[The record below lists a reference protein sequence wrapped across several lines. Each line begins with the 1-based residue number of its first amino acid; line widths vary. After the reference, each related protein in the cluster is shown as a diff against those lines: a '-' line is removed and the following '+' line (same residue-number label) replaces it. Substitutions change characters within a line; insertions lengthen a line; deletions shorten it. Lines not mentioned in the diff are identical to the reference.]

1 MKASKRISL
10 WRKII
15 SIFVVTSTI
24 PIILLCLFMLYNT
37 SEVLQKNTETLTQ
50 NSLKQ
55 LNDNLEIQLE
65 AYEDMLY
72 QIYTGDEVVEWVD
85 KLNAGEDVPVTVNQL
100 RRYLRGILNAKDYI
114 RSITLITE
122 SGMEVT
128 CDCITAKT
136 YANSWIENF
145 SLSKEELYKEIS
157 ADNRVHIYPTEYG
170 TTFASEDYYLF
181 HIGHRV
187 IDYKNLNKD
196 MGIIIISLDEELL
209 QHILQPSYESNS
221 ANLLLDQAGRV
232 ISCQDKEKIGSKLF
246 EAGSAPEEKWD
257 SYTSFVSEL
266 LQIEQDYISLS
277 AYQNED
283 LKWEIVSAMDQ
294 SIILKEIYK
303 KVQLIAMVCVLLL
316 ALTLFMVWKLS
327 RQLIESVHTV
337 VTSMQAAGAGDLTA
351 RVPVSATMP
360 LEIEMV
366 AAQFNETLEKLID
379 AQEKEK
385 AATDKQRKAEI
396 KVLEAQINPH
406 FLYNTLDTINW
417 MAIDRDEFDISN
429 AIGSLA
435 NILRYAITDS
445 NGTVCVRDEIEWLKK
460 YIYLQQF
467 RLKNKFVRN
476 IKVAPEALDIKIH
489 KLLLQPFV
497 ENAIIHGFS
506 GEQEEYILEVFV
518 FLEDDRLQ
526 IIIRDNGCGMDAAL
540 AEKINT
546 GQQIEKEEKS
556 HIGMNN
562 AIMRLNMYCD
572 GRARVGV
579 KSEAGKGTEILLS
592 LPVSPAKS

>member
-114 RSITLITE
+114 RSITVITE
-122 SGMEVT
+122 SGREVT
-128 CDCITAKT
+128 CDCIAAKT
-136 YANSWIENF
+136 YENSWIENF
-145 SLSKEELYKEIS
+145 SLSRDKLYEEIA
-157 ADNRVHIYPTEYG
+157 ADNKIHIYPTEYG
-170 TTFASEDYYLF
+170 TTFASEEYYLF
-181 HIGHRV
+181 HIGHRI
-187 IDYKNLNKD
+187 IDYKNLNKN

-209 QHILQPSYESNS
+209 QRILEPSYESNS

-232 ISCQDKEKIGSKLF
+232 ISCHDKAKIGSSLF
-246 EAGSAPEEKWD
+246 NPGSTLEEKMD
-257 SYTSFVSEL
+257 SYTGFVSEL
-266 LQIEQDYISLS
+266 LQTDRDYISVS

-283 LKWEIVSAMDQ
+283 LQWMIVSAMDQ
-294 SIILKEIYK
+294 SIIMKEIYK
-303 KVQLIAMVCVLLL
+303 KVQLIALVCTMLL
-316 ALTLFMVWKLS
+316 AVTLFMVWKLS
-327 RQLIESVHTV
+327 RQLIESVNTV
-337 VTSMQAAGAGDLTA
+337 VKSMQAAGAGNLAA
-351 RVPVSATMP
+351 RAPVSETMP
-360 LEIEMV
+360 LEIEVMAV
-366 AAQFNETLEKLID
+366 QFNETLEKLID
-379 AQEKEK
+379 AQQKEKE
-385 AATDKQRKAEI
+385 AMDKQRKAEI

-476 IKVAPEALDIKIH
+476 IKVSPEVLDIKIH

-506 GEQEEYILEVFV
+506 GEQEEYILEVLV
-518 FLEDDRLQ
+518 FLEENALQ
-526 IIIRDNGCGMDAAL
+526 IVIRDNGCGMDAAL
-540 AEKINT
+540 VEKINS
-546 GQQIEKEEKS
+546 GQQIKKEEKS

-572 GRARVGV
+572 GKAKVTV
-579 KSEAGKGTEILLS
+579 KSEAGKGTEIWLS
-592 LPVSPAKS
+592 LPILP

>member
-1 MKASKRISL
+1 
-10 WRKII
+10 
-15 SIFVVTSTI
+15 
-24 PIILLCLFMLYNT
+24 MLYNT

-114 RSITLITE
+114 RSITVITE
-122 SGMEVT
+122 SGREVT
-128 CDCITAKT
+128 CDCIAAKT
-136 YANSWIENF
+136 YENSWIENF
-145 SLSKEELYKEIS
+145 SLSRDKLYEEIA
-157 ADNRVHIYPTEYG
+157 ADNKIHIYPTEYG
-170 TTFASEDYYLF
+170 TTFASEEYYLF
-181 HIGHRV
+181 HIGHRI
-187 IDYKNLNKD
+187 IDYKNLNKN

-209 QHILQPSYESNS
+209 QRILEPSYESNS

-232 ISCQDKEKIGSKLF
+232 ISCHDKAKIGSSLF
-246 EAGSAPEEKWD
+246 NPGSTLEEKMD

-266 LQIEQDYISLS
+266 LQTDRDYISVS

-283 LKWEIVSAMDQ
+283 LQWMIVSAMDQ
-294 SIILKEIYK
+294 SIIMKEIYK
-303 KVQLIAMVCVLLL
+303 KVQLIALVCTMLL
-316 ALTLFMVWKLS
+316 AATLFMIWKLS
-327 RQLIESVHTV
+327 RQLIESVNTV
-337 VTSMQAAGAGDLTA
+337 VRAMQAAGAGNLAA
-351 RVPVSATMP
+351 RAPVSETMP
-360 LEIEMV
+360 LEIEVMAV
-366 AAQFNETLEKLID
+366 QFNETLEKLID
-379 AQEKEK
+379 AQQKEKE
-385 AATDKQRKAEI
+385 AMDKQRKAEI

-476 IKVAPEALDIKIH
+476 IKVSPEALDIKIH

-506 GEQEEYILEVFV
+506 GEQEEYILEVLV
-518 FLEDDRLQ
+518 FLEENALQ
-526 IIIRDNGCGMDAAL
+526 IVIRDNGCGMDAAL
-540 AEKINT
+540 VEKINS
-546 GQQIEKEEKS
+546 GQQIKKEEKS

-572 GRARVGV
+572 GKAKVAV
-579 KSEAGKGTEILLS
+579 KSEAGKGTEIWLS
-592 LPVSPAKS
+592 LPILP

>member
-1 MKASKRISL
+1 MKAPKRMSL

-37 SEVLQKNTETLTQ
+37 TEVLKKNTETLTQ

-85 KLNAGEDVPVTVNQL
+85 KLNAREDVPVTINQL
-100 RRYLRGILNAKDYI
+100 RRYLRGILNSKDYI

-136 YANSWIENF
+136 YTNSWIENF
-145 SLSKEELYKEIS
+145 SLSKEELYEEVA

-221 ANLLLDQAGRV
+221 ANLLLDRTGRV
-232 ISCQDKEKIGSKLF
+232 ISCQDKEKIGSRLF

-266 LQIEQDYISLS
+266 LQIDQDYISVS
-277 AYQNED
+277 AYQNDD

-294 SIILKEIYK
+294 SIILKEIYN
-303 KVQLIAMVCVLLL
+303 KVQLIAFVCIVLL
-316 ALTLFMVWKLS
+316 AVTLFTVWKLS
-327 RQLIESVHTV
+327 RQLIESVNTV

-445 NGTVCVRDEIEWLKK
+445 NGTVCVKDEIQWLKK

-467 RLKNKFVRN
+467 RLKNKFVRH
-476 IKVAPEALDIKIH
+476 IEASPEVLDIKIH

-497 ENAIIHGFS
+497 ENAILHGFS
-506 GEQEEYILEVFV
+506 SEQEEYILEVFV
-518 FLEDDRLQ
+518 FLENDRLQ

-540 AEKINT
+540 VEKINS

-572 GRARVGV
+572 GRARVSV

-592 LPVSPAKS
+592 LPVSPVG